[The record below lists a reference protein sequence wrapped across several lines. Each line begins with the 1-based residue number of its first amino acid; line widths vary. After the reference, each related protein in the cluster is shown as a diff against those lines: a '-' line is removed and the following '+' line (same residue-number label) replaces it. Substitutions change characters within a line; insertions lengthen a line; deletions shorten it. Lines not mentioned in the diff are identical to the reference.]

1 MASQGLITGNGP
13 MDPEARKRWLEQNQ
27 NPGPSRSDEI
37 LRISR

>member
-27 NPGPSRSDEI
+27 PRSI
-37 LRISR
+37 KIGG